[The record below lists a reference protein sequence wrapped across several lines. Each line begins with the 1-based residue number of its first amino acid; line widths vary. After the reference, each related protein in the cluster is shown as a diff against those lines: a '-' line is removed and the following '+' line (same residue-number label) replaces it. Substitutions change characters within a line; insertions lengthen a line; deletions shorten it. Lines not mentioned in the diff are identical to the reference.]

1 MLFIRF
7 DEGVM
12 RIYPRVK
19 AFEKVCDAARI
30 RLVDTNTNITTP

>member
-1 MLFIRF
+1 
-7 DEGVM
+7 M